1 MVEFSELAEGIA
13 LSLLEK
19 FSSFGFD
26 LGLDLYYS
34 PVENPNWQKVIVDNS
49 NSATLED
56 CE

>member
-1 MVEFSELAEGIA
+1 MVEFPELTEGIA

-34 PVENPNWQKVIVDNS
+34 PVENPNWKKVTVNENKII
-49 NSATLED
+49 
-56 CE
+56 

>member
-1 MVEFSELAEGIA
+1 MVEFPEFIGGIA

-34 PVENPNWQKVIVDNS
+34 PVESPNWQKVVVDNS
-49 NSATLED
+49 NSVTLKD